1 MEQMTL
7 ESLPEQI
14 RIATTTTL
22 YHSWGEVNDHAG
34 EGVLLCYGRWLLLAH
49 PASTQFPLF
58 PCWLDHHVATV
69 CDKLKTCP
77 GSHVC
82 CVMAQSKEGVFALLC
97 GNGGW
102 TECTR
107 STILSVIAVEDII
120 LPAWVCYTVF
130 MFWSV
135 IYSSLLNSLTIFPGR
150 HVVWCELCYFVLV
163 RGWRL
168 HCSVLSIRLLNSSL
182 F

>member
-58 PCWLDHHVATV
+58 SCWLDHHVATV

-82 CVMAQSKEGVFALLC
+82 CVMAQSKEGIFALLC

-107 STILSVIAVEDII
+107 STILSVIAVVNII
-120 LPAWVCYTVF
+120 LPARVCY
-130 MFWSV
+130 SD
-135 IYSSLLNSLTIFPGR
+135 
-150 HVVWCELCYFVLV
+150 VLV
-163 RGWRL
+163 RDL
-168 HCSVLSIRLLNSSL
+168 LLSLEFSYNFPWQTCCVMWAMLLC
-182 F
+182 FG